1 MPWTTVRIRM
11 SFKVSPSGVGTSVPT
26 TSVRSITDMLELI
39 RSGAATTRSELSEQ
53 TRLGRGVVSRRLG
66 ELVDCALV
74 AFGDA
79 GPSNGGRSPRELRF
93 RSETGRILVATLG
106 ATSVTAAITDLAG
119 EILAKDERPWRIEHG
134 PIRTFELVREMWAH
148 LPPGNAPVEVP
159 IWGIGIGVPGPV
171 DFDTGRPASPPIM
184 PGWDDFPI
192 REELAAEFGAPV
204 WVDNDANL
212 MALGEL
218 RAGTA
223 RGERDA
229 VFVKIGTGIGS
240 GLIIGG
246 SIHRGVHGS
255 AGDIG
260 HIPVVDDIN
269 RPCRCGRH
277 GCLEAMAG
285 GAAIAREA
293 ELMAADGRSP
303 YLGEIR
309 NRGVALRAED
319 VTEAAHRGDQAC
331 IQLLRLVGNMVG
343 ESLATVVNLVNPS
356 LVVLGG
362 GVTGAGDALLASIRQ
377 GIYFRSSPLAS
388 RDLRIVR
395 SDLGTLGGAIG
406 AAHMVADEL
415 FSRRC
420 LSRWIGEG
428 SPVGRVDLAAAL

>member
-1 MPWTTVRIRM
+1 MRLNVT
-11 SFKVSPSGVGTSVPT
+11 PSGAGTTVPT
-26 TSVRSITDMLELI
+26 TSGSSLTDILELVRS
-39 RSGAATTRSELSEQ
+39 GVATTRSELAEQ
-53 TRLGRGVVSRRLG
+53 TRLGRGVISRRLS
-66 ELVDCALV
+66 ELVDCGLV
-74 AFGDA
+74 AFGEA
-79 GPSNGGRSPRELRF
+79 GPSSGGRSPRELRF
-93 RSETGRILVATLG
+93 RSETGRILVGTLG
-106 ATSVTAAITDLAG
+106 ATSATAAITDLAG
-119 EILAKDERPWRIEHG
+119 DVLAKDERPWRIEHG
-134 PIRTFELVREMWAH
+134 PERTFALVREMWAN
-148 LPPGNAPVEVP
+148 LPQGNASGTEPV
-159 IWGIGIGVPGPV
+159 WGIGIGVPGPV

-192 REELAAEFGAPV
+192 REELADEFGAPV

-260 HIPVVDDIN
+260 HIPVVDDTN
-269 RPCRCGRH
+269 TPCRCGRH
-277 GCLEAMAG
+277 GCLEALAG

-303 YLGEIR
+303 YLAEIR
-309 NRGVALRAED
+309 HRGPELRAED

-331 IQLLRLVGNMVG
+331 IQLLSAVGKMVG

-356 LVVLGG
+356 LLVLGG

-395 SDLGTLGGAIG
+395 SELGNLGAAIG

-415 FSRRC
+415 FARHC
-420 LSRWIGEG
+420 LARWIGDG
-428 SPVGRVDLAAAL
+428 SPVGRVDLATAV

>member
-1 MPWTTVRIRM
+1 MRLNVN
-11 SFKVSPSGVGTSVPT
+11 PSGAGTTMAT
-26 TSVRSITDMLELI
+26 TSVGLLTDILALI
-39 RSGAATTRSELSEQ
+39 RSGVATTRLELAEQ
-53 TRLGRGVVSRRLG
+53 TRLGRGVISRRLT
-66 ELVDCALV
+66 ELVDCQLV
-74 AFGDA
+74 AFGEA
-79 GPSNGGRSPRELRF
+79 GPSSGGRSPRELRF
-93 RSETGRILVATLG
+93 RSETGRILVGTLG
-106 ATSVTAAITDLAG
+106 ATSATAAITDLAG
-119 EILAKDERPWRIEHG
+119 DVLAKEERPWRIEHG
-134 PIRTFELVREMWAH
+134 PERTFALVREMWANLAH
-148 LPPGNAPVEVP
+148 GKTSDTEPV
-159 IWGIGIGVPGPV
+159 WGIGIGVPGPV

-192 REELAAEFGAPV
+192 REELADEFGAPV

-260 HIPVVDDIN
+260 HIPVVDDTN

-277 GCLEAMAG
+277 GCLEALAG

-303 YLGEIR
+303 YLAEMR
-309 NRGVALRAED
+309 HRGRELRAED

-331 IQLLRLVGNMVG
+331 IQLLSAVGKMVG

-356 LVVLGG
+356 LLVLGG

-395 SDLGTLGGAIG
+395 SELGNLGAAIG

-415 FSRRC
+415 FRHQC
-420 LSRWIGEG
+420 LARWIGDG
-428 SPVGRVDLAAAL
+428 SPVGRVDLATAV